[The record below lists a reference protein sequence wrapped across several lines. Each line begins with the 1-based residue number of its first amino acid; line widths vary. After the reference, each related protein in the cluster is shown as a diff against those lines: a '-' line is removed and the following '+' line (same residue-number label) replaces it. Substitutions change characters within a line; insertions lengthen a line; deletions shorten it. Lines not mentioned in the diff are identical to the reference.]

1 MAMSIKICKH
11 FGSCGGCSFQD
22 IPYPE
27 QLACKEEKV
36 KQLMAA
42 NGISC
47 ELKPINSFGEWFYRN
62 KMEFSFGMGEPLTCG
77 FYKKGS
83 HSELIDVE
91 ECLIFSQSAGDILK
105 AAKEFL
111 KTKSHSTY
119 NKFSYK
125 GFLRNLIIRE
135 TKFTKEIMVGL
146 VTTSQE
152 ILDKEAFAQTLLSLK
167 LPQTIKSI
175 YQVINDSWSDA
186 VMFEKKELLYGEPF
200 IEERLGDFK
209 FRIAIDSFFQVNP
222 IAIKILY
229 AKIKNYA
236 NMNKQENVLDLFCG
250 GGCIGIFLSHD
261 AKFVW
266 GVEISE
272 AIIETARQNAKENN
286 IENISFFAAD
296 ARKFLNEQG
305 TFYKNVDVLIIN
317 PPRSGLSGKVMRA
330 ILRLTPKKIFYSSC
344 NPETLFSNL
353 KELSGSYK
361 PEFVEPFD
369 FFPHTPHLET
379 LVLLKRNN
387 N

>member
-1 MAMSIKICKH
+1 MNICKH

-22 IPYPE
+22 IAYPE
-27 QLACKEEKV
+27 QLARKEEKV

-42 NGISC
+42 HGISC

-77 FYKKGS
+77 FYRKGS
-83 HSELIDVE
+83 HRELINIE
-91 ECLIFSQSAGDILK
+91 ECRIFSQSAGDILK

-111 KTKSHSTY
+111 QVKGHSTY

-135 TKFTKEIMVGL
+135 TKSTREIMIGL
-146 VTTSQE
+146 VTTAQE
-152 ILDKEAFAQTLLSLK
+152 TLDKEAFVKALLALK

-175 YQVINDSWSDA
+175 YQVTNNSMSDA
-186 VMFEKKELLYGEPF
+186 VMFDKKELLYGEPF
-200 IEERLGDFK
+200 IEEKLGDFK

-222 IAIKILY
+222 VAITSLYTKIRNY
-229 AKIKNYA
+229 AK
-236 NMNKQENVLDLFCG
+236 MNKEENVLDLFCG
-250 GGCIGIFLSHD
+250 GGCIGIFLSRD

-266 GVEISE
+266 GVEISQ
-272 AIIETARQNAKENN
+272 AIIETAIANAKENN

-353 KELSGSYK
+353 KELAGSYK

-379 LVLLKRNN
+379 LVL
-387 N
+387 